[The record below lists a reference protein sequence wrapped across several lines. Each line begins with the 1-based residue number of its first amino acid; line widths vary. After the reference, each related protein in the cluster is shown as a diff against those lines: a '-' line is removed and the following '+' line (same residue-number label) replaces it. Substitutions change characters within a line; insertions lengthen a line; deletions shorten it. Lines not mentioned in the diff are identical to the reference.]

1 MQKILLLKL
10 FTIGVLTLILL
21 IPLSMI
27 REVIGARQQ
36 RQFDVE
42 HTVAASSAGAQ
53 VLAGPVL
60 VVPYAEKV
68 VTRKLDGKGLE
79 TAVVSSVSRLALFM
93 PETLNVEG
101 TAGVEAKYKG
111 LYKALVFENKGTWR
125 ARFNVPA
132 NFGLDA
138 DPQMIRAG
146 RAYLAFG
153 VSDVRGIIGQPRLS
167 WGASPLAVAQ
177 GTRLASF
184 PQGIH
189 AEIGTLDGG
198 HGQIYEAALELSV
211 IGTGTLS
218 YAPIGSAMTV
228 RLKSPW
234 PHPNFTGRFLPRE
247 KSITGDGFSARWETT
262 QFGTASNELVRR
274 GAVLEAPGAPRAAQ
288 PGAFDT
294 FGTTFIEPVNI
305 YLQAERAV
313 KYGIL
318 FVALTFAG
326 FFLLETL
333 KQLRIH
339 PLQYGLVGLALA
351 VFFLLVISL
360 SEHLAF
366 AWAYLIAATACIAL
380 LGYYLSDVLKSR
392 LRGFAFAAMFTLL
405 YGVLYGLLLSEDNAL
420 VMGSLVLFAALAA
433 IMVLTRKVDWY
444 ELRTDS

>member
-1 MQKILLLKL
+1 MQKTLFLKL
-10 FTIGVLTLILL
+10 FAIGGLTLILL

-27 REVIGARQQ
+27 REVISARQQ
-36 RQFDVE
+36 RQFEVE
-42 HTVAASSAGAQ
+42 QSVAASSAGQQ
-53 VLAGPVL
+53 VLVGPIL
-60 VVPYAEKV
+60 AIPYVEKV
-68 VTRKLDGKGLE
+68 VTKTLDDKTRE
-79 TAVVSSVSRLALFM
+79 TITITDVDKLALFM
-93 PETLNVEG
+93 PETLNVENV
-101 TAGVEAKYKG
+101 ASVEAKYKG
-111 LYKALVFENKGTWR
+111 LYKAMVFENKSSWR
-125 ARFNVPA
+125 ARFIVPA
-132 NFGLDA
+132 NLGLDI
-138 DPQMIRAG
+138 DPKMIKTG
-146 RAYLAFG
+146 RAYMAVG

-167 WGASPLAVAQ
+167 WGTSPLAVVQ

-189 AEIGTLDGG
+189 AEIGRLESWDAQT
-198 HGQIYEAALELSV
+198 YEAALDLSI

-218 YAPIGSAMTV
+218 YAPIGSLMTV

-247 KSITGDGFSARWETT
+247 KSISDSGFSARWETT
-262 QFGTASNELVRR
+262 HFGTANNDLIRR
-274 GAVLEAPGAPRAAQ
+274 GAAFEVPGGPRTAQ
-288 PGAFDT
+288 SIQFDT

-366 AWAYLIAATACIAL
+366 AWAYLIAATACISL
-380 LGYYLSDVLKSR
+380 LGYYLSHVLKSR
-392 LRGFAFAAMFTLL
+392 LRGLVFAAMFTLL

-420 VMGSLVLFAALAA
+420 VMGSLLLFAALAA
-433 IMVLTRKVDWY
+433 TMVLTRKVDWY
-444 ELRTDS
+444 DLRTNS

>member
-1 MQKILLLKL
+1 MQKTLFFKLLAIGAL
-10 FTIGVLTLILL
+10 TIILL

-36 RQFDVE
+36 RQFEVE
-42 HTVAASSAGAQ
+42 QTVAASSAGQQ
-53 VLAGPVL
+53 VLFGPIL
-60 VVPYAEKV
+60 AIPYVEKV
-68 VTRKLDGKGLE
+68 VTKSLDDKKHE
-79 TAVVSSVSRLALFM
+79 TVTITNFDRLALFM
-93 PETLNVEG
+93 PETLNVENV
-101 TAGVEAKYKG
+101 AKIEAKYKG
-111 LYKALVFENKGTWR
+111 LYKALVFENKGSWR
-125 ARFNVPA
+125 ARFVVPA
-132 NFGLDA
+132 NLGLDIE
-138 DPQMIRAG
+138 PKSITPG
-146 RAYLAFG
+146 RAYLVVG

-167 WGASPLAVAQ
+167 WGASPLAVVQ

-189 AEIGTLDGG
+189 AEVGKLESKDA
-198 HGQIYEAALELSV
+198 QAYDVALELSI
-211 IGTGTLS
+211 IGTSTLS
-218 YAPIGSAMTV
+218 YAPIGKMMTV
-228 RLKSPW
+228 RLTSSW

-247 KSITGDGFSARWETT
+247 KSITDNGFSARWETT
-262 QFGTASNELVRR
+262 HFGTANNDLIRR
-274 GAVLEAPGAPRAAQ
+274 GAAFEGPGGTRIAHSNQ
-288 PGAFDT
+288 LDT

-366 AWAYLIAATACIAL
+366 AWAYLIAAAACISL
-380 LGYYLSDVLKSR
+380 LGYYLSHALKSL
-392 LRGFAFAAMFTLL
+392 LRGLVFATMFTLL

-420 VMGSLVLFAALAA
+420 VMGSLLLFAALAA

-444 ELRTDS
+444 DLGNL